1 LKLLKDR
8 WLLGEGHESGLLD
21 YVAKFKERLVQTWEL
36 ARENL
41 KISQNK
47 MKTWYDK
54 RSKARTFKP
63 GDKVLIL
70 LPIPGQPLRAKYFGP
85 FDIEKK
91 VNDLNYIVKT
101 PSRRKSKQL
110 CHINMIKP
118 YYDRSDVDRPNVE
131 SVAATGTEIT
141 NPDKDSH
148 THGYDQSTLRLK
160 NSDILSDLGCKLSHL
175 PDNEQNELMSLI
187 QEFSHLFPDV
197 PTKTTQICH
206 DVDVGDAFPI
216 KQHPYRMNPLK
227 QEFCRTELAYML
239 EHDIIEH
246 SNSPWSSPC
255 LLVPKPD
262 GSFRFCTD
270 FRKVNALTKTD
281 SYPIPRIEDCID
293 KIGHAKY
300 VSKFDLLK
308 GYWQVP
314 LTDKAKEI
322 SAFVTSD
329 GFYQYKVMPFGMKNA
344 SATFQR
350 MINHLLCDLDHCE
363 AYIDDVIVHSNTFEE
378 HLSHI
383 RTLFVKLT

>member
-1 LKLLKDR
+1 MKSPCFYAKQESLGFSPFELVYGHTVRGPLKLLKDR
-8 WLLGEGHESGLLD
+8 WLLGEDNESGLLD

-41 KISQNK
+41 KISQDK

-63 GDKVLIL
+63 GDKVLVL

-101 PSRRKSKQL
+101 PGRRKSKQL
-110 CHINMIKP
+110 CHINMIKQ
-118 YYDRSDVDRPNVE
+118 YYDRSGVDHPNVE
-131 SVAATGTEIT
+131 SVATTGTEVT
-141 NPDKDSH
+141 NLDKDSH
-148 THGYDQSTLRLK
+148 SHGYDQSTLRLK
-160 NSDILSDLGCKLSHL
+160 NSDVLSDLGCKLSHL
-175 PDNEQNELMSLI
+175 PDNEQKELMSLI
-187 QEFSHLFPDV
+187 QEFSYLFKDV
-197 PTKTTQICH
+197 PTKTTRICH
-206 DVDVGDAFPI
+206 DVDVGDVSPI

-293 KIGHAKY
+293 K
-300 VSKFDLLK
+300 
-308 GYWQVP
+308 
-314 LTDKAKEI
+314 
-322 SAFVTSD
+322 
-329 GFYQYKVMPFGMKNA
+329 
-344 SATFQR
+344 
-350 MINHLLCDLDHCE
+350 
-363 AYIDDVIVHSNTFEE
+363 
-378 HLSHI
+378 
-383 RTLFVKLT
+383 